1 MYLHWYH
8 HLPIQNNKVLC
19 WANNFHAYGDS
30 PKYIAEYL
38 LHNYPEKYDIVWV
51 FENGVAIPEDIPKE
65 VRIVRF
71 FSVEYLKEI
80 STAKVIICNSR
91 TASHY
96 FFDKRNEQIY
106 IQTWH
111 SSLRLK
117 QIEKDAVDTLPPSY
131 VQMAKKDSEQLD
143 MLLAGSKMSKEIFER
158 AFWFDGKIA
167 ETGTPQCDI
176 LLHADTQAAKRVRE
190 YFRIPD
196 GAHIAMY
203 APTFRKD
210 HDTSVYD
217 LNTDSL
223 LKALR
228 ERFGGQWYLLMRL
241 HPHLVHLTDCFH
253 YTDHVLQATDYDD
266 AQELLCATEFLI
278 SDYSAIMF
286 DYAVTQRPCMLYT
299 PDLQSYIA
307 QDRDLYF
314 NICELPFASF
324 ENQTEMLEAIREF
337 DEKAYQ
343 QRLSRFLKKIG
354 SYDDGNACKRVCEL
368 IKNGV

>member
-1 MYLHWYH
+1 MSKVKRKGIRCIYSLFR
-8 HLPIQNNKVLC
+8 HLPLKKKTVLL
-19 WANNFHAYGDS
+19 FSYYGEQYSGS
-30 PKYIAEYL
+30 PKYIGKYL
-38 LHNYPEKYDIVWV
+38 SANTDYRVVWAFVHPEKYQDVP
-51 FENGVAIPEDIPKE
+51 GKR
-65 VRIVRF
+65 VRYGRA
-71 FSVEYLKEI
+71 EYYLI
-80 STAKVIICNSR
+80 LATAETVITNYR
-91 TASHY
+91 MTEE
-96 FFDKRNEQIY
+96 F
-106 IQTWH
+106 
-111 SSLRLK
+111 
-117 QIEKDAVDTLPPSY
+117 
-131 VQMAKKDSEQLD
+131 QMAKKDSEQLD

-190 YFRIPD
+190 YYRIPD

-203 APTFRKD
+203 APTFRKN

-223 LKALR
+223 LKALQ